1 MTLTIIKTEDKTP
14 AKRTS
19 KKSTQKIEE
28 IAGKKSDLSS
38 LKQSQLSSLKQGL
51 KEAILTERG
60 ELERNPISTLWD
72 E

>member
-1 MTLTIIKTEDKTP
+1 MIIINAEENRAP
-14 AKRTS
+14 LKRTS
-19 KKSTQKIEE
+19 KKNAKKIGETAE
-28 IAGKKSDLSS
+28 KKADLSS
-38 LKQSQLSSLKQGL
+38 LKQRQLNSLKQGL